1 MQLDAYIFDLSLVET
16 AAKSL
21 QTELQHSK
29 SQEDAWNNSSLELLR
44 ASDVRL
50 WRFLQFDLDT
60 LEYYIIQMTCILV
73 YLIHACTTMT
83 SVWVYFKQSMWLE
96 LDMVKWINN

>member
-1 MQLDAYIFDLSLVET
+1 MET

-50 WRFLQFDLDT
+50 WHFLQFDFDT
-60 LEYYIIQMTCILV
+60 LEYYIIQMTCVSDSRLHRNDLSLSLFQAEHVVRIG
-73 YLIHACTTMT
+73 YGQM
-83 SVWVYFKQSMWLE
+83 
-96 LDMVKWINN
+96 N